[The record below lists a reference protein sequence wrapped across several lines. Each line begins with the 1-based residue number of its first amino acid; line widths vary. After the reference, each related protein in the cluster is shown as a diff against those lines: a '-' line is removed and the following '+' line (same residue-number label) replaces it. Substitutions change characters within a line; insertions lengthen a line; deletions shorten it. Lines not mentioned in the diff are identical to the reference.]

1 MANKDRIDAW
11 PHIGSGTGVVNR
23 RGAQGPEKCGVRRQ
37 TAGLS
42 SIIHTAMSPD
52 TIRDPVIRSVTLRV
66 HDAARSREFYEG
78 ILGLEGE
85 GTSFAAPG
93 GSEPLIHLVE
103 APDARPKPPRALGL
117 YHFALLVPD
126 RRALGAV
133 LRRLADRGVRLQ
145 GASDHA
151 VSEALYL
158 ADPDGHGIEIYR
170 DRSEEEWSLTPE
182 GELYMTT
189 EALDLGSVAEEA
201 DAPGGLATGTVI
213 GHIHLHVSSTQKA
226 EAFYVGDLGFDVMVR
241 SYPGALFVA
250 AGGYHHHVGLN
261 TWAGPRAERP
271 DDGTIGM
278 VSFSMRPPKEP
289 VETEAMIADP
299 DGIRIQ
305 LAGRSQA
312 ADELDG

>member
-1 MANKDRIDAW
+1 
-11 PHIGSGTGVVNR
+11 
-23 RGAQGPEKCGVRRQ
+23 
-37 TAGLS
+37 
-42 SIIHTAMSPD
+42 MSHD
-52 TIRDPVIRSVTLRV
+52 TTRDPVIRSVTLRV
-66 HDAARSREFYEG
+66 QDVARSRAFYED
-78 ILGLEGE
+78 ILGLEGD

-93 GSEPLIHLVE
+93 GSEPLIHLIE
-103 APDARPKPPRALGL
+103 AAEARPKPPRALGL

-126 RRALGAV
+126 RRSLGAV

-170 DRSEEEWSLTPE
+170 DRPAEEWTHTPE

-201 DAPGGLATGTVI
+201 DAQEGLAEGTVI
-213 GHIHLHVSSTQKA
+213 GHIHLHVSSLQNA
-226 EAFYVGDLGFDVMVR
+226 EAFYAGDLGFDVMVR

-250 AGGYHHHVGLN
+250 ADGYHHHVGLN

-278 VSFSMRPPKEP
+278 VSFSMMPPLEP
-289 VETEAMIADP
+289 AEAGAEVTDP

-305 LAGRSQA
+305 LAGRSRSA
-312 ADELDG
+312 GHSEG

>member
-1 MANKDRIDAW
+1 
-11 PHIGSGTGVVNR
+11 
-23 RGAQGPEKCGVRRQ
+23 
-37 TAGLS
+37 
-42 SIIHTAMSPD
+42 MSHD
-52 TIRDPVIRSVTLRV
+52 TTRDPVIRSVTLRV
-66 HDAARSREFYEG
+66 HDAARSRAFYEG
-78 ILGLEGE
+78 ILGLEGD

-170 DRSEEEWSLTPE
+170 DRPVEEWSHTPE

-189 EALDLGSVAEEA
+189 EALDLGDVAEASDE
-201 DAPGGLATGTVI
+201 PGGLAAGTVI
-213 GHIHLHVSSTQKA
+213 GHIHLHVSSIQKA
-226 EAFYVGDLGFDVMVR
+226 EAFYGGELGFDVMVR

-250 AGGYHHHVGLN
+250 TGGYHHHVGLN

-271 DDGTIGM
+271 DERTIGM
-278 VSFSMRPPKEP
+278 ISFSMRPPQVP
-289 VETEAMIADP
+289 AQTEAVITDP

-305 LAGRSQA
+305 LAGTSG
-312 ADELDG
+312 ADGQPEGQSAVPV